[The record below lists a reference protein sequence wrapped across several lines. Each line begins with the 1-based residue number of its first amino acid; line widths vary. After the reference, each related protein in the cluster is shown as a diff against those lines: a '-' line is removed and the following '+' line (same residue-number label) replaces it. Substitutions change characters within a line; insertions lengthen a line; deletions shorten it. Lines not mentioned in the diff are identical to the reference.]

1 MNIYI
6 LNTIAVGTDIIELI
20 SKEIKIEGVIGL
32 SDREKN
38 DKISDFFYQQDF
50 CNKLNIP
57 FIELSSYDMS
67 ADADKKKLLK
77 LEIDVIIVAGWQRLV
92 PEWLIKHCKRFVVG
106 SHGSPLGI
114 TKGRGRSPQNWAL
127 IMGMQEFHIS
137 IFQIDKNIDS
147 GKIFASKKFNYS
159 EHDDI
164 KTSYYKISLL
174 TSVMITELL
183 KSTESITELEEQNEA
198 EAEYFPQ
205 RKPEDGTI
213 DWNRSNGEIR
223 NLIRAL
229 THPYP
234 GATSNIS
241 GNKIKIWSAIP
252 FDIDFPKENYAVG
265 EVVKVFNKK
274 DVMIRTRESFMLL
287 NNYECDL
294 PLKRGDILNSVNF
307 YEKMQKVIDRH
318 QEKYP
323 ELPISGLIK
332 SLSNKN

>member
-1 MNIYI
+1 
-6 LNTIAVGTDIIELI
+6 
-20 SKEIKIEGVIGL
+20 
-32 SDREKN
+32 
-38 DKISDFFYQQDF
+38 
-50 CNKLNIP
+50 
-57 FIELSSYDMS
+57 
-67 ADADKKKLLK
+67 
-77 LEIDVIIVAGWQRLV
+77 
-92 PEWLIKHCKRFVVG
+92 
-106 SHGSPLGI
+106 
-114 TKGRGRSPQNWAL
+114 
-127 IMGMQEFHIS
+127 MGMQEFHIS

-234 GATSNIS
+234 GAT
-241 GNKIKIWSAIP
+241 
-252 FDIDFPKENYAVG
+252 
-265 EVVKVFNKK
+265 
-274 DVMIRTRESFMLL
+274 
-287 NNYECDL
+287 
-294 PLKRGDILNSVNF
+294 
-307 YEKMQKVIDRH
+307 
-318 QEKYP
+318 
-323 ELPISGLIK
+323 
-332 SLSNKN
+332 